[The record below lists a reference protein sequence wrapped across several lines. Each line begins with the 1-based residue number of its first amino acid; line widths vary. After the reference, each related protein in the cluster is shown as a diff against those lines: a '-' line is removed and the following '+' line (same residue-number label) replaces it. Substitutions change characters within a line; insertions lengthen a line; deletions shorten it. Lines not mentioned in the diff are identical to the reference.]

1 MRVLVTGAT
10 GFIGSFLVPHLLQ
23 RPYTAVTLL
32 VLEGQS
38 GAPLPPPL
46 SQLRAQFDVVYA
58 DLRNF
63 PLTLRAVQEAQPDK
77 VIHLAAA
84 GATDPFLPVEQ
95 ALRHN
100 VTGTINLARACFE
113 KTAVTN
119 QMILARTPGERSAMN
134 VYAASKAAAWQFA
147 RMYGRTQAW
156 PLHGGMIFQAY
167 GPGQPPRAF
176 IPAAFRAALAG
187 EEFPMTAGTQQRDW
201 IFGADVAAGL
211 AAMLDAPLAPGTTVE
226 LGTGQATSL
235 ADVAQLIYDVVGR
248 GGRPLPGALPSR
260 PGEEASQIA
269 NARQTAGQIR
279 WQAAIPLRQGLSQL
293 HQHLIE
299 TV

>member
-10 GFIGSFLVPHLLQ
+10 GFIGRFLIPQLLQ
-23 RPYTAVTLL
+23 REDTAVTLL
-32 VLEGQS
+32 LLESQS
-38 GAPLPPPL
+38 GTPLPPPL
-46 SQLRAQFDVVYA
+46 NQLRPQYQVVYA

-63 PLTLRAVQEAQPDK
+63 QLTLRAVQEAQPDK

-100 VTGTINLARACFE
+100 VTGTVNLARACFE
-113 KTAVTN
+113 KTAVTT
-119 QMILARTPGERSAMN
+119 QLIMARTPGERSAMN

-167 GPGQPPRAF
+167 GPGQPDRAF

-187 EEFPMTAGTQQRDW
+187 EDFPMTAGAQQRDW

-211 AAMLDAPLAPGTTVE
+211 AAMLGAPLEPGTTVE
-226 LGTGQATSL
+226 LGTGQATTL
-235 ADVAQLIYDVVGR
+235 AGVAEMIYDVVGR

-269 NARQTAGQIR
+269 NVGETAVQIQ
-279 WQAAIPLRQGLSQL
+279 WQAANPLRQGLTRL
-293 HQHLIE
+293 HQHL
-299 TV
+299 TQ